1 MKMKILY
8 FNALSDDRNGNNLFS
23 VDVDDV
29 GEMDFKTII
38 EAKFVSSDGEY
49 EIPCEIYRP
58 RLNNEFE
65 PLHLDVR
72 TASHLGLK
80 QVMKVGDFLILE
92 D

>member
-29 GEMDFKTII
+29 GQMAFKTTIP
-38 EAKFVSSDGEY
+38 AKVVSSDGEY

-72 TASHLGLK
+72 AASHLGLK
-80 QVMKVGDFLILE
+80 QAMKIGDFVILE